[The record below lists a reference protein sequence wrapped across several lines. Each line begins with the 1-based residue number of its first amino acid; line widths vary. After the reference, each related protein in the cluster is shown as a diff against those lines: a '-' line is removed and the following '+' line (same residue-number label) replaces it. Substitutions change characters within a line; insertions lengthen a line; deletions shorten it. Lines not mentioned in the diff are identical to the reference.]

1 MEYGEYRTTVNDSG
15 NWVVSIPVQQQ
26 GKIIR
31 VMQEQ
36 PRRAPSDEIVITVSK
51 APEPLANPQV
61 DPLYNDHYQITGRG
75 EPGAT
80 IIVRIDGAGELR
92 TTVDGAGN
100 WTFKIEHNQTGYP
113 MYTIYA
119 RQIENGKNDSGKIS
133 KQVYARL
140 IQHTFGP
147 GYGSAHGRRRVR

>member
-80 IIVRIDGAGELR
+80 IIVKNNCRWSRKLENRHTSILKYSR
-92 TTVDGAGN
+92 RKRSTY
-100 WTFKIEHNQTGYP
+100 K
-113 MYTIYA
+113 A
-119 RQIENGKNDSGKIS
+119 RKS
-133 KQVYARL
+133 R
-140 IQHTFGP
+140 
-147 GYGSAHGRRRVR
+147 

>member
-1 MEYGEYRTTVNDSG
+1 MDYGEYRTTVNDSG

-61 DPLYNDHYQITGRG
+61 YPLYNDHYQITGRG

-92 TTVDGAGN
+92 TTVDGA
-100 WTFKIEHNQTGYP
+100 
-113 MYTIYA
+113 
-119 RQIENGKNDSGKIS
+119 R
-133 KQVYARL
+133 
-140 IQHTFGP
+140 
-147 GYGSAHGRRRVR
+147 